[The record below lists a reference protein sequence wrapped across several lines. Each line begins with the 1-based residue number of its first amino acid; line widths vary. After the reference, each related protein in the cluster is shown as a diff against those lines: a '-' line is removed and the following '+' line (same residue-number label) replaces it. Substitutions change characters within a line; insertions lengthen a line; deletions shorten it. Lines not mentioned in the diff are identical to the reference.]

1 MAPELAQTP
10 LPAPAL
16 SVRPWLDT
24 VVDALGHD
32 PRSPYVEHFWLPV
45 LGPTATFLVRRLA
58 EGLDRAPDGFD
69 LPLAD
74 TARALGLGMRAGRG
88 GPFVRA
94 IHRCCQF
101 GAARLAGDATL
112 EVRRRLPPLSRI
124 QVGRLP
130 DHLKD
135 AHARWQEAQVGEAR
149 GPVMV
154 DRARRLAASLLELG
168 ESPGEAEAQ
177 LGRWRFD
184 PQLAAGA
191 VAWAGEQLARRGA
204 PAAPPLEPL
213 DAA

>member
-1 MAPELAQTP
+1 MPP
-10 LPAPAL
+10 DLPAAAL
-16 SVRPWLDT
+16 LVRPWTDT

-32 PRSPYVEHFWLPV
+32 PRSRYVEQFWLPV
-45 LGPTATFLVRRLA
+45 LGPSATFLVRRLA
-58 EGLDRAPDGFD
+58 DGLERAPEGFD

-74 TARALGLGMRAGRG
+74 TARALGLGMRTGRG

-101 GAARLAGDATL
+101 GASRLLGDATL
-112 EVRRRLPPLSRI
+112 EVRRRLPPLSRH
-124 QVGRLP
+124 QVQRLP
-130 DHLKD
+130 DHLQD
-135 AHARWQEAQVGEAR
+135 AHQRWQESQVSEAR

-168 ESPGEAEAQ
+168 EAPAEAEAQ

-191 VAWAGEQLARRGA
+191 VAWATQH
-204 PAAPPLEPL
+204 AAHGIVSDDEVDRPL